1 MTKIIQKQQLCLKLS
16 NIFTRLHYKVSFN
29 IPNTSSILLP
39 TDLLRDSSKRKLF
52 NIVAVKIEELFLE
65 LIADKKNISTLGDKS
80 FFHHLIKSTT
90 EEFLT
95 SCYGYNVTLRS
106 SIVDNSFYTKYLVE
120 EENFLLLIPLQILR
134 DSESKTFY
142 SVFDPIYNK
151 AYSSFIEAL
160 LDNLI
165 VEVTNA
171 VTYIIINEFSFIY
184 DVRKNFYRS
193 TFLSLR
199 NVERFRNNLSWQ
211 LRIKRFLK
219 RPADLYNSQQ
229 GIWVIRT
236 TGIYYRIIYANRSLE
251 LLNLNQFAILT
262 LITIEIKDF
271 LVSRFDETVYLFGS
285 TVRYTLTSVFG
296 QLIGLVWRGIIEGL
310 KK

>member
-1 MTKIIQKQQLCLKLS
+1 MEISEDFLYKQYGCKIKVNRKKLKNTLYTRQLLKDLEILFQIPFYVLS
-16 NIFTRLHYKVSFN
+16 N
-29 IPNTSSILLP
+29 
-39 TDLLRDSSKRKLF
+39 
-52 NIVAVKIEELFLE
+52 
-65 LIADKKNISTLGDKS
+65 KKAPQ
-80 FFHHLIKSTT
+80 F
-90 EEFLT
+90 
-95 SCYGYNVTLRS
+95 RS
-106 SIVDNSFYTKYLVE
+106 VYY
-120 EENFLLLIPLQILR
+120 
-134 DSESKTFY
+134 
-142 SVFDPIYNK
+142 PIYTSANEQ
-151 AYSSFIEAL
+151 FIEAL